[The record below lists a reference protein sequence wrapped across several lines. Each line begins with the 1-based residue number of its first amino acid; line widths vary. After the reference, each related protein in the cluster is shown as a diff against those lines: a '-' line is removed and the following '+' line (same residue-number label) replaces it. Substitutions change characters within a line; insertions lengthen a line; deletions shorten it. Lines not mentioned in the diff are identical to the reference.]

1 MSDRTQPTQAEA
13 TAALE
18 HQLGQSSVFQELLAK
33 TREISDRMAIPAV
46 QPMELR
52 TFEELER
59 WAERAARTKMVPPAY
74 QGKPDDIILAVQMG
88 SELGFRPMQ
97 SLHNIAVVNGR
108 PTVYGDGMLALCQ
121 QHPLY
126 GGVEETISGE
136 GDERAATCSARRKG
150 DAVKTNTFSVADAKR
165 AGLWGKQGPW
175 TQYPDR
181 MLKFRARGFTLR
193 DAFPDKLRGLI
204 SAEEAGD
211 YEPISAA
218 PAPRAEPTPDAT
230 PRKPTITEWL
240 DGLEADLTKAPDAAA
255 VDAIVARADVEKAR
269 DAFRNGARERLDAMI
284 KTAQDRT
291 APITEGFFAEGERM
305 ET

>member
-1 MSDRTQPTQAEA
+1 MNDMTQPTPEVAVA
-13 TAALE
+13 MLE
-18 HQLGQSSVFQELLAK
+18 HQLGQSTIFQELLTK
-33 TREISDRMAIPAV
+33 TREISERIAVPAV

-59 WAERAARTKMVPPAY
+59 WSERAARTKMVPPAY
-74 QGKPDDIILAVQMG
+74 QGKPDDIVLAVQMG

-136 GDERAATCSARRKG
+136 GDARAAMCSAKRKG

-165 AGLWGKQGPW
+165 AGLWGKAGPW

-204 SAEEAGD
+204 GAEEAGD

-218 PAPRAEPTPDAT
+218 PAPRAEPTPDAA

-240 DGLEADLTKAPDAAA
+240 DTLEAELTAAA
-255 VDAIVARADVEKAR
+255 DAEAVDTIVARQDVEKAR
-269 DAFRNGARERLDAMI
+269 DAFRNGARDRLAAMI
-284 KTAQDRT
+284 KAAQERT
-291 APITEGFFAEGERM
+291 ATGDSEWIADGERM